1 MKKIAGIDGSKG
13 GWVCISGYENN
24 YKELKFEKLKEFND
38 IKSKNFNLVL
48 VDIPIGLDIDLKK
61 GGRIVDKLARKE
73 LLTNKSSI
81 FNAPSRLVLEA
92 KNYEEANKINKN
104 KGMGLSKQSWN
115 LVKKIKEVDDFI
127 RNSNKTIIF
136 ESHPEI
142 IFQVMKKDKVSTKKK
157 NDEGIIER
165 RNLLEKNGF
174 NKVFLEK
181 NLLAKD
187 SFYKKDDF
195 VENTKKKKRKDI
207 DGHEIPDDAPEGWWW
222 HQKPSRW
229 REEGKHDVFLQGWDH
244 GIY

>member
-13 GWVCISGYENN
+13 GWVCVSGYENN
-24 YKELKFEKLKEFND
+24 FKELKFEKLKEFND
-38 IKSKNFNLVL
+38 IKSKDFNLVL
-48 VDIPIGLDIDLKK
+48 VDIPIGLEINLKK

-142 IFQVMKKDKVSTKKK
+142 IFQVMKRDKVSTKKK

-174 NKVFLEK
+174 NKVFLER
-181 NLLAKD
+181 NLSAKD

-195 VENTKKKKRKDI
+195 IDACSLFWSANRAIAKTEVKIPNDI
-207 DGHEIPDDAPEGWWW
+207 VLDSEGIIM
-222 HQKPSRW
+222 QIK
-229 REEGKHDVFLQGWDH
+229 V
-244 GIY
+244 